1 MLACNV
7 LCVLCVAI
15 SGCSLYAMSF
25 AIPNPTVCIIHCFN
39 SYSLRFL
46 QCIICRHLKKAHARH
61 TLFPHLH
68 HHQHLPKSIASC
80 QRPPRGLPRDSQSQC
95 KGECRPKC
103 VANAQNVEIAEMQRT
118 VYLHYCCTCFVL
130 GLLLRLHY
138 CLRVVVC
145 TLLHLFRVGMVF
157 CIFHV
162 PWPAAWEAPGTP
174 WRACNPNRGR
184 FWRVCGFATLAG
196 TDMSDGAPE
205 TIKSREI
212 WLQALSPRIRL

>member
-25 AIPNPTVCIIHCFN
+25 AIPNPTVCSIHCFN
-39 SYSLRFL
+39 SYSLCFL

-68 HHQHLPKSIASC
+68 HHSSTCRNL
-80 QRPPRGLPRDSQSQC
+80 QRPPRGLPRASQSQC
-95 KGECRPKC
+95 KGESRPKC

-118 VYLHYCCTCFVL
+118 VYLHYCCTSFVL

-138 CLRVVVC
+138 CLRVVV
-145 TLLHLFRVGMVF
+145 FRVGIVF

-162 PWPAAWEAPGTP
+162 PWPAAWEEPATP
-174 WRACNPNRGR
+174 TAAG
-184 FWRVCGFATLAG
+184 FGGFATLAG
-196 TDMSDGAPE
+196 TDVSDGAPE
-205 TIKSREI
+205 TMKSREI